1 MPQPQNRYS
10 YPLGTFFGNSE
21 YGHSGSQS
29 PFFGDGGDYEE
40 EGNEGESAPT
50 VTYEDV
56 QGHPAQYA
64 TGAEPAVSSTTHY
77 DGHYEQGDG
86 NVGQTKVL
94 LWG

>member
-1 MPQPQNRYS
+1 MRSTRMYATTSEPLFLPSRYFLRQLWIRLFRS
-10 YPLGTFFGNSE
+10 L
-21 YGHSGSQS
+21 S
-29 PFFGDGGDYEE
+29 PFFGHGGDYEE

-77 DGHYEQGDG
+77 DGHHGQGDG
-86 NVGQTKVL
+86 NV
-94 LWG
+94 

>member
-21 YGHSGSQS
+21 YGHSGSLS

-86 NVGQTKVL
+86 NVGQTKAL